1 MNKRARKTAP
11 MMYHDAHSAQLA
23 LQFEFGADQRDLSHS
38 THVIKPLPMQRKV
51 LVLVNKLVMIKSKQA

>member
-1 MNKRARKTAP
+1 

-51 LVLVNKLVMIKSKQA
+51 LVLVNKLVMIKSMQA